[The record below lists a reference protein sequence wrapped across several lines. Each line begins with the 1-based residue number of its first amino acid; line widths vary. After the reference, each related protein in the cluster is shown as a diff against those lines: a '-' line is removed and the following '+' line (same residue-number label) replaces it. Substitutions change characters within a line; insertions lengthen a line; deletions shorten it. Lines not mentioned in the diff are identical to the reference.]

1 MKKTLTA
8 FALALVLSVVV
19 APGSSASVKAGAAC
33 KKAGLVNITGGLKY
47 ACESKSGKLTWS
59 KGVACKAGLT
69 NITSGFRYSCVK
81 KSGKLVWVKGAAVK
95 PSAKPRVTAKPSA
108 SATAAPASSTAP
120 SVRPSA
126 TAAPSVAPSVAP
138 ASYTMAQVSANK
150 TAAKCWSV
158 ISGNVYDL
166 TTWIN
171 AHPGGAGAIISLCGS
186 DGTQDFLA
194 MHRNQSKPESRLS
207 AFLLGPLAK

>member
-1 MKKTLTA
+1 MKKTFTA

-19 APGSSASVKAGAAC
+19 APGSSASVKAGATC
-33 KKAGLVNITGGLKY
+33 KKAGLINITGGLKY
-47 ACESKSGKLTWS
+47 TCVKKSGKLTWS
-59 KGVACKAGLT
+59 KGVA
-69 NITSGFRYSCVK
+69 
-81 KSGKLVWVKGAAVK
+81 VK
-95 PSAKPRVTAKPSA
+95 PSAKPSA
-108 SATAAPASSTAP
+108 SAT
-120 SVRPSA
+120 V
-126 TAAPSVAPSVAP
+126 VP

-150 TAAKCWSV
+150 SAAKCWSV

-171 AHPGGAGAIISLCGS
+171 AHPGGEGSIISLCGT

-194 MHRNQSKPESRLS
+194 MHRGQSKPESRLK